1 MSIEVQNLSFSYGD
15 RPVLHDIS
23 FRVEKGEFLSILG
36 PNGVGKSTL
45 FRCVLGLLS
54 GYTGQVL
61 VDGAD
66 SRSFTVREAARHIAY
81 IPQSS
86 HPIFNYSVFDIVL
99 MGRTSGLSTFR
110 SPKKQDAELCR
121 WALEKVGIPHLSD
134 RCFHRLSGGEQQL
147 VLIAR
152 ALVQKAPIL
161 MLDEPTA
168 SLDFGNQLLVLE
180 QCRNLAREGYT
191 VIQTTH
197 NPEQS
202 YQYSDRILTLQ
213 QGRVLA
219 EGTPKEVLTE
229 KTIRALYGVEVDVV
243 SLRDDHARICLP
255 ANISI
260 KEGPL

>member
-66 SRSFTVREAARHIAY
+66 SRSFTVREAAKHIAY

-180 QCRNLAREGYT
+180 QCRKLAREGYT

-213 QGRVLA
+213 HGRVLA

-243 SLRDDHARICLP
+243 SLRDDRARICLP